1 LANNITR
8 AELEQIIMDVMGAT
22 SITPIVTKQIN
33 RFVIENGYT
42 FKQIAQAIVW
52 YDEVEHGTFKP
63 QYGIAVVPNVMEEAQ
78 KYFKKLELDQQRQL
92 AEAQKIVEYQDNN
105 IIFNIKSL
113 EHKKRKPK
121 QLDISSIDI
130 SEGEK

>member
-1 LANNITR
+1 MANNITR
-8 AELEQIIMDVMGAT
+8 QELEQIILEVMGAT
-22 SITPIVTKQIN
+22 SITPVVKNQIN
-33 RFVIENGYT
+33 RYVLEYGYT

-52 YDEVEHGTFKP
+52 YDEVEHGTWKP
-63 QYGIAVVPNVMEEAQ
+63 QFGIAVVPNVMEQAQ
-78 KYFKKLELDQQRQL
+78 KYFKQLELDQQRQL

-121 QLDISSIDI
+121 QLDINSIDL